1 MKVGISTAC
10 TAKYETEDALAL
22 TKSLGADC
30 CEAYLQTF
38 YEYRPEFA
46 KKYATRTDG
55 AEVLAVRVNPQNFEP
70 QLSSSSRRIRGD
82 GFYWLDQVLRSAQL
96 FGAKNYTF
104 IGDCGGDIAELFNF
118 CARYGVR
125 LCLENSSFGLYN
137 SPSVFKELK
146 ERVDGLAGV
155 FDLKQAR
162 LSGYPY
168 PMYLK
173 DMSGAIAYA
182 HLSDFD
188 ENGAL
193 CLPGTGVFNFKELIS
208 RLKDEGFNGALIID
222 APSLAEAEELKRSIE
237 FLKETVYKL

>member
-10 TAKYETEDALAL
+10 TATYETEDAFAL
-22 TKSLGADC
+22 IKSPGADC
-30 CEAYLQTF
+30 CEAYFKTF

-46 KKYATRTDG
+46 KKYSPRIDG
-55 AEVLAVRVNPQNFEP
+55 AEVTAVRVNPQNYEA
-70 QLSSSSRRIRGD
+70 QLFSPSRRIRGD
-82 GFYWLDQVLRSAQL
+82 GFYWLDQILRSAQIL
-96 FGAKNYTF
+96 GAKNYAFT
-104 IGDCGGDIAELFNF
+104 GGRGGDIAEAFNF

-125 LCLENSSFGLYN
+125 LCLENARNGLYDR
-137 SPSVFKELK
+137 PSVFKELQ
-146 ERVDGLAGV
+146 ERAGGLGAV

-182 HLSDFD
+182 RISDFN
-188 ENGAL
+188 ENGEA
-193 CLPGTGVFNFKELIS
+193 CLPGTGSFNFKELLS
-208 RLKDEGFNGALIID
+208 RLRDVGFDGALIID
-222 APSLAEAEELKRSIE
+222 TPSAEAEEIKRSVE